1 MLWGGRQRGEW
12 EAGPPPRCPPPP
24 PPPPVLPPSPAANS
38 RTSSGR
44 WSSSSL
50 QGGTQG
56 FGAVFVWFPAME
68 NGNYFF
74 FFKDELRCF
83 CEICR
88 GLWGGR
94 VSPEEAPQQQ
104 PDGWSGPQVPL
115 AAQAEHGL
123 RGAGVCYRGRG
134 GGRPAQEPRNP
145 PSTAGRR
152 PELHTHGGG
161 CTPVGACTS
170 STHASHPFPS
180 TWSGRGGDCGDAIL
194 AAPAAARHHGNCGEG
209 GGAVCGGSWRSAPGT
224 APGGAGHAGSR
235 HPPTPTPPPPP
246 SPACARAHRHPPG
259 LRAPPVCAHGHGC
272 ACAYKR
278 PACTHSHT
286 SRTHTHTRTAP
297 PPPPAVPVPGS
308 RDTAPVPRSRC
319 SRRYPVPL

>member
-1 MLWGGRQRGEW
+1 MSHLRKPRSSSRTDGRARRYRWLLRQSMACGGRGS
-12 EAGPPPRCPPPP
+12 
-24 PPPPVLPPSPAANS
+24 V
-38 RTSSGR
+38 T
-44 WSSSSL
+44 
-50 QGGTQG
+50 GGG
-56 FGAVFVWFPAME
+56 
-68 NGNYFF
+68 
-74 FFKDELRCF
+74 
-83 CEICR
+83 
-88 GLWGGR
+88 
-94 VSPEEAPQQQ
+94 
-104 PDGWSGPQVPL
+104 
-115 AAQAEHGL
+115 
-123 RGAGVCYRGRG
+123 G

-145 PSTAGRR
+145 RSTAGRR

-235 HPPTPTPPPPP
+235 HPPPPTPPPPP

-278 PACTHSHT
+278 PACTHTHHAHIHT
-286 SRTHTHTRTAP
+286 PGP
-297 PPPPAVPVPGS
+297 PPPPPRCRCPVAGTRPRSPGPGVLAGTRCRSDISTGWGGAVPAGEEERRGVSGPSGPRCRCRGAAGAGLPPSPGLS
-308 RDTAPVPRSRC
+308 GSSAAMGRAGR
-319 SRRYPVPL
+319 